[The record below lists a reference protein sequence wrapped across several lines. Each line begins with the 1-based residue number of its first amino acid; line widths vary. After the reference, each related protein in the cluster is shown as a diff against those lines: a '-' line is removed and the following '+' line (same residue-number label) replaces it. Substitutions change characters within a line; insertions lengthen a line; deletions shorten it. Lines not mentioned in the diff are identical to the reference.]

1 MPISNESTRFAATP
15 ESTTQP
21 AKVELGLKE
30 LMAYH
35 NPKKY
40 AVAEPE
46 VEAKPARETTTW
58 FHFIAIDD
66 ADIGFRLFRAS
77 LILSL
82 TVLISEGAVG
92 MEWIIGIVILM
103 PVFAV
108 VLLVLLAFLFLGSI
122 VFATLG
128 KWIFRLFGGYIIL
141 RYYFAGD
148 R

>member
-66 ADIGFRLFRAS
+66 EDIGFRLFRAS

-82 TVLISEGAVG
+82 TVLISEGWDG
-92 MEWIIGIVILM
+92 MDCWDRHLDAGLRCGSPRAIG
-103 PVFAV
+103 
-108 VLLVLLAFLFLGSI
+108 LF
-122 VFATLG
+122 
-128 KWIFRLFGGYIIL
+128 IFRQHCLCDARQMDISFVWGLYHSPIL
-141 RYYFAGD
+141 LRG
-148 R
+148 

>member
-1 MPISNESTRFAATP
+1 MPVSNESTRPAATP
-15 ESTTQP
+15 ESATQL
-21 AKVELGLKE
+21 AKVELGLKA

-66 ADIGFRLFRAS
+66 EDIGFRLFRAS

-82 TVLISEGAVG
+82 TVLILEGAVG
-92 MEWIIGIVILM
+92 MEWIVGIVILM

-128 KWIFRLFGGYIIL
+128 KWIFRLFGGHIIF